1 VPGLE
6 RTTDLTD
13 VDLHRDGFPHAL
25 FTELRREEPVRW
37 QPFPAGFPG
46 EHDPGFWVL
55 SRYDD
60 IQAANRDPELFSA
73 YDGPQLSHQPGIA
86 GSMLVS
92 MDGPDH
98 SRLRRLISAGFTP
111 RMVRALDD
119 QARAWAGAIVDRAL
133 EHGRCDFV
141 SEVAYQLPMNMIADI
156 VGIPIADREH
166 VFSVTNQFLL
176 ASDPNSGTTPAEQT
190 AAQAEMFAYAH
201 ELGAAKRARP
211 ADDVWTLLCTVAVED
226 GGGATTTLNELEL
239 DLFFMLLTVAGS
251 ETTRNAISVGLMT
264 LLEQPDQLARMRN
277 EPAAMRDA
285 VEEILRWSSPVGYF
299 ARRAT
304 RDTEI
309 RGVPIAKGDR
319 VTLWYPSG
327 NRDEEVFDDPF
338 RFDISRSPNL
348 HLAFGGGGPHYCL
361 GANLAR
367 REITILFEEL
377 FARVR
382 HIERTGPPVYSAL
395 TIENPILVALTSLP
409 VALS

>member
-1 VPGLE
+1 MPDPE
-6 RTTDLTD
+6 RTADLTD
-13 VDLHRDGFPHAL
+13 LDLYRDGFPHAV
-25 FTELRREEPVRW
+25 FTTLRRDEPVRW
-37 QPFPAGFPG
+37 QPFPTGFPG

-55 SRYDD
+55 SRYED

-73 YDGPQLSHQPGIA
+73 HDGPQLSHQPGIA

-111 RMVRALDD
+111 RMVRALDE

-133 EHGRCDFV
+133 EHGRLDFV
-141 SEVAYQLPMNMIADI
+141 SEIAYQLPMNMIADI

-176 ASDPNSGTTPAEQT
+176 ASDSSSGTPPADPG

-201 ELGAAKRARP
+201 ELGVAKRAHP
-211 ADDVWTLLCTVAVED
+211 SDDVWTLLCTVAVEADD
-226 GGGATTTLNELEL
+226 GTTTTLNELEL

-251 ETTRNAISVGLMT
+251 ETTRNAISIGLMT
-264 LLEQPDQLARMRN
+264 LLEHPDQLARMRS
-277 EPAAMRDA
+277 EPATMRDA

-309 RGVPIAKGDR
+309 RGVPIAAGDR

-338 RFDISRSPNL
+338 RFDITRSPNL

-382 HIERTGPPVYSAL
+382 HIEQTGPPVYSAL

-409 VALS
+409 VELS